1 MALLTSIFGTRSSRE
16 IKRYQKIVQQIN
28 ALEPSIK
35 ALSDV
40 ELKNKT
46 QEFRTIIQE
55 RLAGVKSHD
64 GTLADKRRLKGEVL
78 AILDAVLRELLPQA
92 FAVVREA
99 SHRTL
104 GQRHYDVQLIGGM
117 ILHEGKIAEM
127 KTGEGKTLMATLAVY
142 LNALSGK
149 GVHVITVNDYLARR
163 DASWM
168 GQIYHALG
176 LRTGVINDSS
186 FVFDI
191 EHQAPS
197 QGESA
202 SDSTLEDAQKEEAEE
217 GSFKVGYEFLK
228 PATKREA
235 YHADITY
242 GTNNQFGFDYLRDNI
257 EHSVNELRQ
266 LDFNFAI
273 VDEVDSILIDEART
287 PLIISAP
294 TVESENLYV
303 TFAQI
308 AESLNKDEHYA
319 VDEKFKTISLT
330 DAGIDEAEKKLGV
343 SNIYTE
349 GGIKYVH
356 HLETAVRAKALYK
369 KEVEYLVKNG
379 EVLIVDPST
388 GRLQPGRRWSEGLHQ
403 AIEAKEGVT
412 IQKESRTYASITF
425 QNYFRMY
432 PKLAGMTGT
441 GMTSSEEFLKVYGL
455 DVIEVPTHRPV
466 SRLDKQDLIFQTE
479 NGKFKAIARKIKEL
493 HQKGQPVLIGTVSIE
508 KNQLL
513 SEFLKKEGVP
523 HALLNAKPEFAEKEG
538 EIVAEAG
545 KKGAVTIATNMAGR
559 GVDIKLGGAPRV
571 DVSADEEKRRYEEI
585 KSLGGLFVLGTER
598 HEARRID
605 NQLRGRSGRQ
615 GDPGETQFFVSLEDD
630 LMRIFAND
638 TIKKM
643 MGRLNM
649 PEDEPIQHSI
659 ISRSLE
665 SAQRK
670 IEGFHF
676 DSRKHVLEYDDVLN
690 QQRLKVYD
698 RRRKIL
704 VGEPSDV
711 QSVLDTLMLKA
722 SEDQKKAIDAN
733 AENFKKASEK
743 TSGDESGS
751 EASFLRTVRGV
762 MLQTID
768 LFWIDHLEV
777 MDYMRSSVNLRAY
790 GQRDPLVE
798 YRREGLK
805 LFKEMEHSVDQEII
819 RILANVEG
827 QVEGG
832 KNMPVVELRPSFE
845 NMGIGGVGNGIAGS
859 GMNDTGGMASGMVA
873 DAIREAKTIPIIS
886 GQEKVGRN
894 DPCPCGSGKKYK
906 KCHGV

>member
-1 MALLTSIFGTRSSRE
+1 MALLTSLFGSRSSRVV
-16 IKRYQKIVQQIN
+16 KKYRKIVDQVN
-28 ALEPSIK
+28 AFESKIQ

-40 ELKNKT
+40 ELKGKT
-46 QEFRTIIQE
+46 TEFREIIKE
-55 RLAGVKSHD
+55 RLAVVKPHD
-64 GTLADKRRLKGEVL
+64 GTLADKKRVKNEEQI
-78 AILDAVLRELLPQA
+78 ILDAVLRELLPEA

-117 ILHEGKIAEM
+117 ILHDGNIAEM
-127 KTGEGKTLMATLAVY
+127 KTGEGKTLMATLAAY

-168 GQIYHALG
+168 GQIYNTLG
-176 LRTGVINDSS
+176 LRTGVINDNSTYL
-186 FVFDI
+186 FDI
-191 EHQAPS
+191 EHIQP
-197 QGESA
+197 GEA
-202 SDSTLEDAQKEEAEE
+202 SKDALAKETAEETEE
-217 GSFKVGYEFLK
+217 GSFRVGYEFLK
-228 PATKREA
+228 PSTKRDA

-257 EHSVNELRQ
+257 EHSVGELRQ
-266 LDFNFAI
+266 ADFNFAI

-294 TVESENLYV
+294 TTDSENLYV
-303 TFAQI
+303 TFADI
-308 AESLNKDEHYA
+308 AKALNKDEHYT
-319 VDEKFKTISLT
+319 VDEKFKTISMT
-330 DAGIDEAEKKLGV
+330 EKGIDEAEKILGV

-379 EVLIVDPST
+379 EVLIIDPST

-441 GMTSSEEFLKVYGL
+441 GMTSAEEFLKVYGL
-455 DVIEVPTHRPV
+455 DVIEVPTHRAV

-493 HQKGQPVLIGTVSIE
+493 HQKGQPVLIGTKKKK

-571 DVSADEEKRRYEEI
+571 DVSAEEEKRRYEEI
-585 KSLGGLFVLGTER
+585 KSIGGLFVLGTER

-649 PEDEPIQHSI
+649 AEDEPIQHGI

-704 VGEPSDV
+704 QGEPDEI
-711 QSVLDTLMLKA
+711 QAILDTVLSKA
-722 SEDQKKAIDAN
+722 TDEEKSAIQKN
-733 AENFKKASEK
+733 AENFKNAAN
-743 TSGDESGS
+743 TSTDTNGDF
-751 EASFLRTVRGV
+751 AFLRTARGV

-768 LFWIDHLEV
+768 LFWIDHLEF

-798 YRREGLK
+798 YKREGLK
-805 LFKEMEHSVDQEII
+805 LFKEMEFSVDQEII
-819 RILANVEG
+819 RILANVQG
-827 QVEGG
+827 QVESGQ
-832 KNMPVVELRPSFE
+832 NMPVVELRPSADE
-845 NMGIGGVGNGIAGS
+845 YLSTNQAGSQNNGVGG
-859 GMNDTGGMASGMVA
+859 ASGMVA
-873 DAIREAKTIPIIS
+873 DAIREARVIPVIS

-894 DPCPCGSGKKYK
+894 DLCPCGSGKKYK
-906 KCHGV
+906 KCHGA

>member
-1 MALLTSIFGTRSSRE
+1 MGIIKNMFGDRSSR
-16 IKRYQKIVQQIN
+16 IVKKYRKVVDQIN
-28 ALEPSIK
+28 SLESKVK
-35 ALSDV
+35 ALSDA
-40 ELKNKT
+40 ELKGKT
-46 QEFRTIIQE
+46 LEFRKVIQD
-55 RLAGVKSHD
+55 RLATVKAHD
-64 GTLADKRRLKGEVL
+64 GTLADKKRAKGDEQ
-78 AILDAVLRELLPQA
+78 AILGAVLKELLPEA

-117 ILHEGKIAEM
+117 ILHDGNIAEM
-127 KTGEGKTLMATLAVY
+127 KTGEGKTLMATLAAY

-163 DASWM
+163 DAAWM

-176 LRTGVINDSS
+176 LRTGVINESS
-186 FVFDI
+186 YIFDI
-191 EHQAPS
+191 EHNKPS
-197 QGESA
+197 
-202 SDSTLEDAQKEEAEE
+202 DAEAKVEEKAEADEAVE

-228 PATKREA
+228 PSTKRDA

-257 EHSVNELRQ
+257 EHSVDALRQ
-266 LDFNFAI
+266 ADFNFAI

-294 TVESENLYV
+294 TADSENLYV
-303 TFAQI
+303 TFAEI
-308 AESLNKDEHYA
+308 AETLQKDEHYT
-319 VDEKFKTISLT
+319 VDEKFKSIAMTEK
-330 DAGIDEAEKKLGV
+330 GIDEAEKRLGV

-369 KEVEYLVKNG
+369 KDVEYLVKNG

-403 AIEAKEGVT
+403 AIEAKEGVAV
-412 IQKESRTYASITF
+412 QKESRTYASITF

-441 GMTSSEEFLKVYGL
+441 GMTSAEEFLKVYGL
-455 DVIEVPTHRPV
+455 DVVEVPTHRMIA
-466 SRLDKQDLIFQTE
+466 RLDRQDLIFQTE

-493 HQKGQPVLIGTVSIE
+493 HEKGQPVLVGTVSIE

-513 SEFLKKEGVP
+513 SEFLKREGVP

-538 EIVAEAG
+538 ETVAEAG

-559 GVDIKLGGAPRV
+559 GVDIKLGGAPRA
-571 DVSADEEKRRYEEI
+571 DVSAEELDKKYEEI
-585 KSLGGLFVLGTER
+585 KSHGGLFVLGTER

-638 TIKKM
+638 TVKKM
-643 MGRLNM
+643 MTRLNM
-649 PEDEPIQHSI
+649 PEDEPIQHGI

-704 VGEPSDV
+704 VGQPEDV
-711 QSVLDTLMLKA
+711 QHVVDTLLEKA
-722 SEDQKKAIDAN
+722 TPEEKQAIEKN
-733 AENFKKASEK
+733 AQNFKAA
-743 TSGDESGS
+743 SGDDM
-751 EASFLRTVRGV
+751 SFLRTARGV

-798 YRREGLK
+798 YKREGLNF
-805 LFKEMEHSVDQEII
+805 FKNMERSVDQEII
-819 RILANVEG
+819 RILANVQG
-827 QVEGG
+827 QVEAGA
-832 KNMPVVELRPSFE
+832 NMPTVESRSGGDQYLSMNQAQGDLSISSVDPRSPS
-845 NMGIGGVGNGIAGS
+845 S
-859 GMNDTGGMASGMVA
+859 GRVA
-873 DAIREAKTIPIIS
+873 DAIRDAKVIPVIS

-894 DPCPCGSGKKYK
+894 DLCPCGSGKKFK
-906 KCHGV
+906 KCHGK